1 MKNHTYLYLPLVLL
15 ILGFGFFSFF
25 LFLTKGKNKYL
36 LGKKLAIGAS
46 IIGLTCVANG
56 CKPVVTCYVRAID
69 PVISSLDS
77 LSSDQHIII
86 SKSNTKLS
94 FNYKTYDY
102 NYQKYSL
109 NDDKSTIFYGDCSI
123 QNDDYNNSKLLV
135 EFPNT
140 IDTGVYK
147 LVIYYF
153 DKPFKDKDK
162 EAVFSKEYNI
172 RVVE

>member
-1 MKNHTYLYLPLVLL
+1 MKNHTYLYLILVVLF
-15 ILGFGFFSFF
+15 LGFGIFSLFV
-25 LFLTKGKNKYL
+25 FLTKGKSKYFL
-36 LGKKLAIGAS
+36 SKKLAIGAS

-69 PVISSLDS
+69 PYILSLDS
-77 LSSDQHIII
+77 ISSDQHITI
-86 SKSNTKLS
+86 SKSTIKLS
-94 FNYKTYDY
+94 FKYKTFDY

-109 NDDKSTIFYGDCSI
+109 YDDNRTIFFGDCSI

-135 EFPNT
+135 EFPNI

-153 DKPFKDKDK
+153 DKPFKDNDID
-162 EAVFSKEYNI
+162 AVFSKEYNI